1 MTENKIIMYSID
13 QSKIDNMRV
22 GGRALASVRSSLV
35 SFTQIG
41 TSFIDI
47 EKEAQRLI
55 AQVGMKPSFS
65 TVPGY
70 SWATCLMK
78 NAAMCHGIPNET
90 LVEDGDVVT
99 IDVGLI
105 NNGFHLDT
113 TITFGVGDVSP
124 INQQFIADGR
134 SILTKAIARV
144 KPGASVYDIS
154 HTIEKSLQ
162 RKGYGAVYQLTGHGI
177 GKELHMTPNIP
188 CVALKQDKRITL
200 QAGQTIAVE
209 VMYTAGHPELKLA
222 QDGWTYIT
230 KDGSM
235 SGMFEE
241 TVLVTGG
248 GYEVLTRE

>member
-1 MTENKIIMYSID
+1 MSTID
-13 QSKIDNMRV
+13 QEKINNMRI
-22 GGRALASVRSSLV
+22 GGRALAKVRSSLAN
-35 SFTQIG
+35 FTQIG
-41 TSFIDI
+41 TRFLDI

-55 AQVGMKPSFS
+55 AQAGMKPSFS

-78 NAAMCHGIPNET
+78 NAAMCHGIPNDT
-90 LVEDGDVVT
+90 VVEDGDVVT

-105 NNGFHLDT
+105 NNGYHLDT
-113 TITFGVGDVSP
+113 TITFGVGEVSP
-124 INQQFIADGR
+124 TNQQFIADGR
-134 SILTKAIARV
+134 SILTKAISRV
-144 KPGASVYDIS
+144 KPGASVFDIS

-177 GKELHMTPNIP
+177 GKELHMAPNIP
-188 CVALKQDKRITL
+188 CVALKQDKRVQL
-200 QAGQTIAVE
+200 QVGQTIAVE

-222 QDGWTYIT
+222 KDGWTYIT

-241 TVLVTGG
+241 TVLVTEDGF
-248 GYEVLTRE
+248 EVLTKA